1 MNREPTSPDLTIGER
16 IELSRRRARFTQVQL
31 ADAYEVSTDTVRR
44 WEADEL
50 RKGAPVP
57 AVGKLAVHELCWLA
71 RRRRRVT
78 LRELS
83 KATGLAVTWLH
94 RAERGEIPPERAG
107 ALVAYWRKA
116 GALREVLT

>member
-1 MNREPTSPDLTIGER
+1 MNRETETPDLTIGER
-16 IELSRRRARFTQVQL
+16 IELSRRRARVTQAQL
-31 ADAYEVSTDTVRR
+31 AELYEVSVDTVRR

-57 AVGKLAVHELCWLA
+57 ALGRLAVHELCWLA

-78 LRELS
+78 LRDLS
-83 KATGLAVTWLH
+83 AATGLAVTWLH
-94 RAERGEIPPERAG
+94 RAERGDIPPERAG